1 MMYIYKIIEIIKEHI
16 FYFQNFIIIVLL
28 VKQIPYK

>member
-1 MMYIYKIIEIIKEHI
+1 MYIYKIIEIVKENI
-16 FYFQNFIIIVLL
+16 YYFQNFIIIFLL